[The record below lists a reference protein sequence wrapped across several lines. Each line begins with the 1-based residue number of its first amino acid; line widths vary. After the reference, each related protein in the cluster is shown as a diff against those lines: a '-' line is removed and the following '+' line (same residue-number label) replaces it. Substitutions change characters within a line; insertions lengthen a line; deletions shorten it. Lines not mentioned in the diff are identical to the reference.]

1 METRSPRVS
10 PLEDDQMQRSTKKV
24 KTRREVEL
32 HKPPDC
38 MDIMPSDES
47 AIKPTP
53 KGSYKDT
60 LLTGPGLGGYHE
72 EDEPIDIDDD
82 GPNPEDKWYKDNEER
97 ENEDKPFDPCPT
109 IPVSKEEFEEWCKPW
124 KSALM
129 VKYGH
134 RAEQCM
140 ENPVANGDPVDVAA
154 AEESSTTEGKAATVE
169 NQNGKNE
176 FSSNQR
182 DPSTENISTDFGPW
196 MLVKR
201 YSKKKKVP
209 LRQGRSSAVQ
219 DHATIYNSEEDNSPR
234 KKDME
239 SGSRFIILH
248 EERQENMHEIV
259 NHEEKAQE
267 EPNQCGPQKPQAQLV
282 NGKTQSVQKKILR
295 PGAGKNPQNQRK
307 SISHP
312 KLGTD
317 PNGKGNRNKIKIP
330 EDSNVNPK
338 GLEASPSSVKGK
350 GKKVEI
356 EDMEL
361 VVREYMKRMEK
372 DQWEASEV
380 LKKASANLGNHTI
393 RDNLLFNSGHNQMRT
408 EAPTVVA
415 GTTSSLAKHADT
427 TMGDVMMDGKK
438 EESTSRDQA
447 AIYGNPHKVY
457 RRSLWNSLKE
467 YANNVILPW
476 CLMGDFN
483 AMLHNHEKQG
493 GAINNGQS
501 ACKDFQDCVS
511 TCGLVDLGFSGW
523 PFTWKRGNLAER
535 LDRGLSNLDWQI
547 AFPEA
552 RIKHLPMLKSDHS
565 PICLQLLSPM
575 DHNRGRRPFRFLASW
590 LTHPDF
596 GNVLWPEVQ
605 SNCIWRIGD
614 GAQIRF
620 WDHNWVPGL
629 GRLDRVANQVS
640 SNFNYSNS
648 LMEFLDVS
656 GHWDTGKLQ
665 ELLPEDVVKKIVA
678 ISSPSPWKG
687 TDHLAW
693 GLTPDGLFN
702 TKSAYQSLSEEQ
714 HTPNT
719 VFRQVWNWQGPE
731 RIRTFLWLVA
741 HNAILTNSERRRRHL
756 TNDDSCPRCHHH
768 DETVIHV
775 LRDCSYA
782 QCIWK
787 YLLPPNFV
795 NSFFNTDLKDWLMQN
810 LTSKNDWPCLFG
822 VAASSIW
829 HFRNKLI
836 FNGQSVPMVT
846 AVSRIKARS
855 EEFLKV
861 TKSNILPRNLQAAGN
876 CYIAWSR
883 PPTDFVKLNVDGSLY
898 AYRNNAACGGVF
910 RDADGRF
917 LKGFSCNLGGCSI
930 MHAELWAIVHGLQIA
945 VVNGYQSIVV
955 ESDSAAAIKFINHG
969 CSPTHPCAPLIQD
982 IRIMA
987 ARLQHIIW
995 LHSLREANSVAD
1007 LLAKKGQ
1014 DMPLGLHLF
1023 DRAPSDITYALFCD
1037 CYGALRLR
1045 GS

>member
-129 VKYGH
+129 VKVLGKRMSFAFMEQRLHRDWANKDEEDYSHALMEGPWMIAGHYLIVQRWRPFFLAGSTEVRKIAAWIRIPNLPIELYNQRFLWRVGSAIGHMLKIDRTTSIHSRGKFARICVEIDLAKQLVPRISVLGCELHLEYEGLYQICFSCGKYGH

-596 GNVLWPEVQ
+596 GNVMDMLMVLDGVVHAGGGLEILALNKELSLVTRTVREV
-605 SNCIWRIGD
+605 
-614 GAQIRF
+614 
-620 WDHNWVPGL
+620 
-629 GRLDRVANQVS
+629 GR
-640 SNFNYSNS
+640 
-648 LMEFLDVS
+648 
-656 GHWDTGKLQ
+656 
-665 ELLPEDVVKKIVA
+665 
-678 ISSPSPWKG
+678 
-687 TDHLAW
+687 
-693 GLTPDGLFN
+693 
-702 TKSAYQSLSEEQ
+702 
-714 HTPNT
+714 
-719 VFRQVWNWQGPE
+719 
-731 RIRTFLWLVA
+731 
-741 HNAILTNSERRRRHL
+741 
-756 TNDDSCPRCHHH
+756 
-768 DETVIHV
+768 
-775 LRDCSYA
+775 
-782 QCIWK
+782 
-787 YLLPPNFV
+787 
-795 NSFFNTDLKDWLMQN
+795 
-810 LTSKNDWPCLFG
+810 
-822 VAASSIW
+822 
-829 HFRNKLI
+829 
-836 FNGQSVPMVT
+836 
-846 AVSRIKARS
+846 
-855 EEFLKV
+855 
-861 TKSNILPRNLQAAGN
+861 
-876 CYIAWSR
+876 
-883 PPTDFVKLNVDGSLY
+883 
-898 AYRNNAACGGVF
+898 
-910 RDADGRF
+910 
-917 LKGFSCNLGGCSI
+917 
-930 MHAELWAIVHGLQIA
+930 
-945 VVNGYQSIVV
+945 
-955 ESDSAAAIKFINHG
+955 
-969 CSPTHPCAPLIQD
+969 
-982 IRIMA
+982 
-987 ARLQHIIW
+987 
-995 LHSLREANSVAD
+995 
-1007 LLAKKGQ
+1007 
-1014 DMPLGLHLF
+1014 
-1023 DRAPSDITYALFCD
+1023 
-1037 CYGALRLR
+1037 
-1045 GS
+1045 

>member
-447 AIYGNPHKVY
+447 GPDQRA
-457 RRSLWNSLKE
+457 S
-467 YANNVILPW
+467 
-476 CLMGDFN
+476 
-483 AMLHNHEKQG
+483 
-493 GAINNGQS
+493 
-501 ACKDFQDCVS
+501 
-511 TCGLVDLGFSGW
+511 GLDLGFSGW

-596 GNVLWPEVQ
+596 GNVPEVQ

-930 MHAELWAIVHGLQIA
+930 MHVELWAIVHGLQIA